1 MSEITLPSGLRGEI
15 REISVGEENDLSDP
29 RLARNGRN
37 VAKLFSS
44 CWLNTIDPAIYQ
56 FADGALDPDQL
67 LQGDSL
73 ALLVLLRIET
83 HGPEYDFDVNC
94 PKCKARIPWEV
105 DLKEF
110 LEINTKK
117 LPEESAKIIRDKGGV
132 FEAVFPKCERTYKFK
147 LIRGSDERQFPA
159 IRRRDSK
166 RLASKLIDIG
176 LLEVDGI
183 KYKRSFLKLEP
194 YPKDTPEGD
203 RPIMG
208 SGDANFFR
216 RHSDEVNCGL
226 ETSFEIVC
234 VDCGEVKVE
243 LPFLES
249 FLMPELAGS

>member
-1 MSEITLPSGLRGEI
+1 MSDVTLPSGLSGEI

-44 CWLNTIDPAIYQ
+44 CWLNTLEPAIYQ
-56 FADGALDPDQL
+56 FADGVLDPDQL

-73 ALLVLLRIET
+73 ALLVNLRIET
-83 HGPEYDFDVNC
+83 HGAMYEFDVKC
-94 PKCKARIPWEV
+94 PECKSRIPWEV

-110 LEINTKK
+110 LEINSKK
-117 LPEESAKIIRDKGGV
+117 LPEESAEIIRNKGGV
-132 FEAVFPKCERTYKFK
+132 FEAVFPKCERAYKFK
-147 LIRGSDERQFPA
+147 LIRGSDERTFPA
-159 IRRRDSK
+159 IRRRDAK
-166 RLASKLIDIG
+166 RLASKLIDIS

-183 KYKRSFLKLEP
+183 RYKRSFLKMEP
-194 YPKDTPEGD
+194 YPKDTPEEE
-203 RPIMG
+203 RLTMG

-249 FLMPELAGS
+249 FLMPILDKA